1 MDPWI
6 IWFLVGLALLV
17 SEFFLPG
24 VVLVFFGLAAWVVAA
39 LAGIGILESLALQM
53 LCFAGVALAFTGTLR
68 RIVMLRLRGG
78 QAALPGGSDQEDE
91 FVGKP
96 AVILTDFEKPGDL
109 GKVEFKGA
117 EWKARAEEELRP
129 GDAAE
134 IAAVDGITLVVRRR
148 WIH

>member
-24 VVLVFFGLAAWVVAA
+24 VVLVFVGLAAWVVAA
-39 LAGIGILESLALQM
+39 LAAIGLLESLALQ
-53 LCFAGVALAFTGTLR
+53 LVCFAGVSLAFTGTLR
-68 RIVMLRLRGG
+68 RLILHRLDGG
-78 QAALPGGSDQEDE
+78 QASLSGSSDHADE
-91 FVGKP
+91 FVGKT

-134 IAAVDGITLVVRRR
+134 IAAVDGITLVIRRR

>member
-6 IWFLVGLALLV
+6 IWFLVGLALLL

-24 VVLVFFGLAAWVVAA
+24 VVLVFFGLAAWVVSGFVAVG
-39 LAGIGILESLALQM
+39 LLESVALQ
-53 LCFAGVALAFTGTLR
+53 LVCFAGVSLALTGTLR
-68 RIVMLRLRGG
+68 RLIRLRLMGS
-78 QAALPGGSDQEDE
+78 QAALPGGSDHADE
-91 FVGKP
+91 FVGKL
-96 AVILTDFEKPGDL
+96 VEILTEFEKPGDL

-117 EWKARAEEELRP
+117 EWKARAEEVLRP

>member
-39 LAGIGILESLALQM
+39 LAGIGLIESLALQ
-53 LCFAGVALAFTGTLR
+53 LICFAGVSLAFTGTLR
-68 RIVMLRLRGG
+68 RLILMRLDGG
-78 QAALPGGSDQEDE
+78 KAALPGASDE
-91 FVGKP
+91 FVGKS
-96 AVILTDFEKPGDL
+96 AVILTDFEKPGDM

-117 EWKARAEEELRP
+117 KWKARAEEELRP

-134 IAAVDGITLVVRRR
+134 IAAVEGITLVVRRR